1 MPFFVESAETMHGFG
16 PHTAVSVSVPALHDL
31 DPDSEYPALQVDEQ
45 LDPLASEL
53 GQGDA
58 TPLVMATVASVHAIA
73 VSQLEPSYPVWH
85 VHVHDPA
92 PAVPSTVPP
101 LMQ

>member
-31 DPDSEYPALQVDEQ
+31 DPDSEYPALHMGEQ

-53 GQGDA
+53 
-58 TPLVMATVASVHAIA
+58 
-73 VSQLEPSYPVWH
+73 
-85 VHVHDPA
+85 VHVP
-92 PAVPSTVPP
+92 TPP
-101 LMQ
+101 FAGAADASQFPYEQSSAEELPGKL